1 MDLQSLHT
9 GPSGIR
15 VFHDDAPSAVPC
27 QQQGSEWHAG
37 DITVMVSPDAQA
49 TAIQIHAP
57 KSELSRIAI
66 RWPSA
71 FPEDTLFLGDAW
83 ERGYGD
89 LQWRYAQPERI
100 LPWYFAAHDLAS
112 GQTVAAGVKTQPAAM
127 CFWTVDPAGATL
139 WLDLRNGGSPC
150 IPGDRLLEAATVVTI
165 TSAMGE
171 QPMSA
176 LRRLCARMCDK
187 PRAVAAPV
195 CGNNN
200 WYYAYGHNF
209 DADQVKRD
217 AALLADMA
225 GDHPNRP
232 HCVIDAGWSPGGSC
246 PGGPWTAGRP
256 DKFPDM
262 PGLAEQIRKIGVRP
276 GIWIRPTALTT
287 VTDSR
292 RLRRGPQK
300 SDEKALDLTMP
311 GNLDLIRDDVQRM
324 HSWGYQLIKHD
335 FSTWDALG
343 RWGFD
348 MGAKLTDPG
357 WHFADRS
364 LTNAEILLRLY
375 KTIRDGAGD
384 AVLIGCNTVGHLGA
398 GLFELQRVGDDTS
411 GRIWE
416 RTRRMGINTLAY
428 RLPQHGTFFNIDAD
442 CVAHTENTPWEKDRQ
457 WLDLV
462 SRSGTALF
470 VSVDP
475 TKISSEVKTTMTA
488 AMRRALSGA
497 PRDVEPLDWLTSTS
511 PARWRFGGESVQYD
525 WTESGGA
532 WPFKC

>member
-1 MDLQSLHT
+1 
-9 GPSGIR
+9 
-15 VFHDDAPSAVPC
+15 
-27 QQQGSEWHAG
+27 
-37 DITVMVSPDAQA
+37 
-49 TAIQIHAP
+49 
-57 KSELSRIAI
+57 
-66 RWPSA
+66 
-71 FPEDTLFLGDAW
+71 
-83 ERGYGD
+83 
-89 LQWRYAQPERI
+89 
-100 LPWYFAAHDLAS
+100 
-112 GQTVAAGVKTQPAAM
+112 
-127 CFWTVDPAGATL
+127 
-139 WLDLRNGGSPC
+139 
-150 IPGDRLLEAATVVTI
+150 
-165 TSAMGE
+165 
-171 QPMSA
+171 
-176 LRRLCARMCDK
+176 
-187 PRAVAAPV
+187 
-195 CGNNN
+195 
-200 WYYAYGHNF
+200 
-209 DADQVKRD
+209 
-217 AALLADMA
+217 
-225 GDHPNRP
+225 
-232 HCVIDAGWSPGGSC
+232 
-246 PGGPWTAGRP
+246 
-256 DKFPDM
+256 
-262 PGLAEQIRKIGVRP
+262 
-276 GIWIRPTALTT
+276 
-287 VTDSR
+287 
-292 RLRRGPQK
+292 LRRGPQK

-311 GNLDLIRDDVQRM
+311 GNLDLIRDDLQRM